1 MSKNDT
7 NTKILSAAALISAS
21 LLLGSAHA
29 QQSPDSAAQPAK
41 APVKR
46 AALEEVVVT
55 ARRREENLQTAPVA
69 VSALSGDAM
78 RQRGIANTSEL
89 TKSVPSLEISQGRA
103 TQIYIRGVGQRSG
116 FARVDPTVGVY
127 LDDLFIPRSDSQL
140 LDTVDIENVQVLRGP
155 QGTLFGKNT
164 TGGAMVLTLAKPGDS
179 QEGYVDVTLGSLG
192 AQTVRAAW
200 TQPVTEN
207 FSVRA
212 ALNHRRRDGFT
223 EDVVSGQKG
232 GSVDRLAGLFQTR
245 WHASDSVTVDT
256 LLFLSDRDDTLEHN
270 NCRINNDQALFLEGL
285 YLMWPGDTNPA
296 QPTAYRENCESN
308 SEERLGDL
316 KSNTGPA
323 PNLNWDQQQ
332 ALFGTTIEWFY
343 SPDHQLKA
351 VFGARKAEK
360 GPLVTSD
367 QDGGPGNWSESHNDG
382 DSEQKSLSAELQFSG
397 GFYNERLRYTGGLFY
412 MLEENFEP
420 FTLVSGLGGLDS
432 QTIAELAAGQEPTR
446 PIAVGGGPVNIPG
459 IGSLAVGVPFI
470 GAVTGNPI
478 QQNEFDLT
486 NNTLAAYV
494 QTSFDITEMLELTLG
509 VRWTSEKRESE
520 LVLTQADTTAIE
532 NRMRA
537 AGLVGA
543 CLGPELPGV
552 CQSNVPWA
560 GDPVGLAAA
569 LFPDLDGNGI
579 DDFPMNSTP
588 FLDQSKEKTFS
599 KVTPMASLSYTIPDL
614 GDGFFSSV
622 TLYTTYSDGFKS
634 GFFEPRVQDGLQQ
647 VEPEEVKNLEFGYKI
662 EALQRSL
669 RINGAI
675 YTMEFTD
682 QQLIQV
688 QTDSAGNLAVVFDNA
703 GNSEINGTELEI
715 QWMPSANMLVN
726 FSASYNDYTFTE
738 FSDRDL
744 LQASLG
750 NTVNVDRTDEPF
762 PVSPEQTY
770 SVGVQ
775 YTWDTSVGAFT
786 PRIDASYKSEIYLG
800 LDRGSFEAYERD
812 KSLAGDDAKTLVDLR
827 FSWSSLDYRTSVA
840 AFVKNATDERYLPG
854 AASVGS
860 SLGTFFSFYG
870 EPRTYGLEFRY
881 EY

>member
-1 MSKNDT
+1 MITDQ
-7 NTKILSAAALISAS
+7 LSTRKKTLSTFTALACAS
-21 LLLGSAHA
+21 LLCATAHA
-29 QQSPDSAAQPAK
+29 QQASGEEAAGKASEVSQQPNRAT
-41 APVKR
+41 KR

-55 ARRREENLQTAPVA
+55 ARRREESLQTAPVA
-69 VSALSGDAM
+69 VSALTGDDM
-78 RQRGIANTSEL
+78 RQRGITNTGEL
-89 TKSVPSLEISQGRA
+89 AKSVPSLEISQGRA
-103 TQIYIRGVGQRSG
+103 SQIYIRGVGQRSG

-164 TGGAMVLTLAKPGDS
+164 TGGAMVLTLAKPGDT
-179 QEGYVDVTLGSLG
+179 QEGYVDLTLGSLG
-192 AQTVRAAW
+192 AQTLRAAW
-200 TQPVTEN
+200 TQPVTDDL
-207 FSVRA
+207 SVRFA
-212 ALNHRRRDGFT
+212 INNRRRDGFT

-232 GSVDRLAGLFQTR
+232 GSVDRLSGLFQTR
-245 WHASDSVTVDT
+245 WLASDSVTVDT

-285 YLMWPGDTNPA
+285 YVMWPGDTDPS
-296 QPTAYRENCESN
+296 QPTAYRENCEAN

-316 KSNTGPA
+316 KSNTGA
-323 PNLNWDQQQ
+323 YPNLNWDQQQ
-332 ALFGTTIEWFY
+332 AMIGATVEWLY
-343 SPDHQLKA
+343 SPDHQIKG

-360 GPLVTSD
+360 GALVTSD
-367 QDGGPGNWSESHNDG
+367 QDGGPGNWSESHNHG

-397 GFYNERLRYTGGLFY
+397 GFFDERLRYTGGLFY

-420 FTLVSGLGGLDS
+420 FTLVSGFGGLDLK
-432 QTIAELAAGQEPTR
+432 TIGELGAGQVPTR
-446 PIAVGGGPVNIPG
+446 PTPGGT
-459 IGSLAVGVPFI
+459 VPFV

-494 QTSFDITEMLELTLG
+494 QSSFDITPMLELTLG
-509 VRWTSEKRESE
+509 LRWTSENRESN

-532 NRMRA
+532 NRMRS

-560 GDPVGLAAA
+560 ADPVGQISA
-569 LFPDLDGNGI
+569 LFPDANGDGI
-579 DDFPMNSTP
+579 DDFPMNDSP

-599 KVTPMASLSYTIPDL
+599 KVTPMASLSYTIPGL
-614 GDGFFSSV
+614 GDGFLSSV

-634 GFFEPRVQDGLQQ
+634 GFFEPRVEDGLQQ

-662 EALQRSL
+662 EALERSL

-675 YTMEFTD
+675 YTMEFTN

-688 QTDSAGNLAVVFDNA
+688 QTDSAENLAVVFDNA
-703 GNSEINGTELEI
+703 GNSEIEGTEVEV

-750 NTVNVDRTDEPF
+750 NNVVVDRTDEPF
-762 PVSPEQTY
+762 PVSPETTV
-770 SVGVQ
+770 SLGVQ
-775 YTWDTSVGAFT
+775 YTWDTTVGSFT

-800 LDRGSFEAYERD
+800 LDRGSFEAYERN
-812 KSLAGDDAKTLVDLR
+812 KELAGDDAKTLVDLR

-870 EPRTYGLEFRY
+870 EPRTYGVELRY

>member
-1 MSKNDT
+1 MIKSKL
-7 NTKILSAAALISAS
+7 NTRKKPVSLFLTAAGLTLLS
-21 LLLGSAHA
+21 GSTL
-29 QQSPDSAAQPAK
+29 AQPSESK
-41 APVKR
+41 ATKVVTKR

-55 ARRREENLQTAPVA
+55 ARRREESMQEAPVA
-69 VSALSGDAM
+69 VSAMSGDAM

-103 TQIYIRGVGQRSG
+103 SQIYIRGVGQRSG

-164 TGGAMVLTLAKPGDS
+164 TGGAMVLTLAKPGDT

-200 TQPVTEN
+200 TQPISDDLSMRVAVN
-207 FSVRA
+207 
-212 ALNHRRRDGFT
+212 NRRRDGFT

-232 GSVDRLAGLFQTR
+232 GSVDRIAALLQTR
-245 WHASDSVTVDT
+245 WDASDSISVNT

-270 NCRINNDQALFLEGL
+270 NCRINNQQALFLEGL
-285 YLMWPGDTNPA
+285 YLAWPGDTDPA

-308 SEERLGDL
+308 SRERLGDL
-316 KSNTGPA
+316 KSNTGPH

-332 ALFGTTIEWFY
+332 ALFGTTVEWLY
-343 SPDHQLKA
+343 SDDHQLKG
-351 VFGARKAEK
+351 VLGARKAEK
-360 GPLVTSD
+360 GELVTSD
-367 QDGGPGNWSESHNDG
+367 QDGGPGNWSESHNHG
-382 DSEQKSLSAELQFSG
+382 TSEQKSFSAELQFSG
-397 GFYNERLRYTGGLFY
+397 GFADDRLRYTGGLFY

-420 FTLVSGLGGLDS
+420 FTLVSGFGGLDS
-432 QTIAELAAGQEPTR
+432 QTIAELGAGQEPTR
-446 PIAVGGGPVNIPG
+446 PTSTGGVVSIPG
-459 IGSLAVGVPFI
+459 IGGVAPGTPFV

-478 QQNEFDLT
+478 QQNEFDLKNT
-486 NNTLAAYV
+486 TLAAYV
-494 QTSFDITEMLELTLG
+494 QTSYDLTEDLELTLG
-509 VRWTSEKRESE
+509 IRWTSEKRESN
-520 LVLTQADTTAIE
+520 LILTQADTTAIE

-543 CLGPELPGV
+543 CLGPALPAV

-560 GDPVGLAAA
+560 ADPVGLVAA
-569 LFPDLDGNGI
+569 LFPDLNGDGI
-579 DDFPMNSTP
+579 DDFPMNTTP
-588 FLDQSKEKTFS
+588 FKDESKEKTFS
-599 KVTPMASLSYTIPDL
+599 KVTPMASLSYTIPGL
-614 GDGFFSSV
+614 GDGFLSSA
-622 TLYTTYSDGFKS
+622 TLYATYSDGFKS

-647 VEPEEVKNLEFGYKI
+647 VEPEEVKNFELGYKL
-662 EALQRSL
+662 EALERSL

-675 YTMEFTD
+675 YTMEFTN

-703 GNSEINGTELEI
+703 GNSDIKGTELEI

-726 FSASYNDYTFTE
+726 FSASYNDYSFTE

-750 NTVNVDRTDEPF
+750 NTVVVDRTDEPF
-762 PVSPEQTY
+762 PVSPEETY

-775 YTWDTSVGAFT
+775 YTWETSVGAFT

-812 KSLAGDDAKTLVDLR
+812 KELAGDPAKTLVDLR

-840 AFVKNATDERYLPG
+840 AFVKNATDERYQPG

-870 EPRTYGLEFRY
+870 EPRTYGLELRY

>member
-1 MSKNDT
+1 MITGKFSIRRRIVLPIT
-7 NTKILSAAALISAS
+7 AWASASFCVSAAL
-21 LLLGSAHA
+21 A
-29 QQSPDSAAQPAK
+29 QESTAIEGPDAPAVSQPAK
-41 APVKR
+41 RSVQR
-46 AALEEVVVT
+46 SVLEEVVVT
-55 ARRREENLQTAPVA
+55 ARRREESLQTAPVA

-103 TQIYIRGVGQRSG
+103 SQIYIRGVGQRSG

-164 TGGAMVLTLAKPGDS
+164 TGGAMVLTLAKPGDT

-192 AQTVRAAW
+192 AQTLRAAW
-200 TQPVTEN
+200 TQPVTDD
-207 FSVRA
+207 FSVRV
-212 ALNHRRRDGFT
+212 ALNNRRRDGFT

-232 GSVDRLAGLFQTR
+232 GSVDRLAALFQTR
-245 WHASDSVTVDT
+245 WHASDSITMDT

-270 NCRINNDQALFLEGL
+270 NCLINNDQALFLKGL
-285 YLMWPGDTNPA
+285 YLMWPGDTNPS

-308 SEERLGDL
+308 SAERLGDL
-316 KSNTGPA
+316 KSNTGA
-323 PNLNWDQQQ
+323 YPNLNWDQQQ
-332 ALFGTTIEWFY
+332 ALFGTTVEWFY
-343 SPDHQLKA
+343 SPNHQLKG

-360 GPLVTSD
+360 GALVTSD
-367 QDGGPGNWSESHNDG
+367 QDGGPGNWSESHNHG
-382 DSEQKSLSAELQFSG
+382 VSEQKSFSAELQFSG
-397 GFYNERLRYTGGLFY
+397 GFFDERLRYTGGLFY
-412 MLEENFEP
+412 MLEENYEP
-420 FTLVSGLGGLDS
+420 FTLVSGFGGLDQ
-432 QTIAELAAGQEPTR
+432 QTILELGAGQEPTQ
-446 PIAVGGGPVNIPG
+446 PLVPG
-459 IGSLAVGVPFI
+459 IPFV

-494 QTSFDITEMLELTLG
+494 QGSFDITPQLELTLG
-509 VRWTSEKRESE
+509 LRWTSEKRESN

-532 NRMRA
+532 NRMIS
-537 AGLVGA
+537 AGLATV
-543 CLGPELPGV
+543 CLGPSLPGV
-552 CQSNVPWA
+552 CQSNLPWA
-560 GDPVGLAAA
+560 LDPVGRVAA
-569 LFPDLDGNGI
+569 LFPDANGDGI
-579 DDFPMNSTP
+579 DDFPMNDTP
-588 FLDQSKEKTFS
+588 FLDETKQKTFS

-614 GDGFFSSV
+614 GDGFLSSV

-634 GFFEPRVQDGLQQ
+634 GFFEPRVEDGLQQ

-675 YTMEFTD
+675 YAMEFTN

-688 QTDSAGNLAVVFDNA
+688 QTDSAENLAVVFDNA
-703 GNSEINGTELEI
+703 GNSEIEGTEIEI
-715 QWMPSANMLVN
+715 QWIPSPNLLVN

-750 NTVNVDRTDEPF
+750 NTLVVDRTDEPF
-762 PVSPEQTY
+762 PVSPEETY
-770 SVGVQ
+770 SLGVQ
-775 YTWDTSVGAFT
+775 YTWDTSIGSFT

-812 KSLAGDDAKTLVDLR
+812 PDLSGDPSKTLVDLR
-827 FSWSSLDYRTSVA
+827 FSWASLDYRTSVA
-840 AFVKNATDERYLPG
+840 AFVKNATDERYRPG

-860 SLGTFFSFYG
+860 SLGTFFHFYG

>member
-1 MSKNDT
+1 MIKSEVRFR
-7 NTKILSAAALISAS
+7 TKALSTITVLASAALLCSS
-21 LLLGSAHA
+21 LYA
-29 QQSPDSAAQPAK
+29 QQSPEVEGPNEAPMVSQPAE
-41 APVKR
+41 R
-46 AALEEVVVT
+46 STQRGMLEEVVVT
-55 ARRREENLQTAPVA
+55 ARRRAESLQTAPVA
-69 VSALSGDAM
+69 VSALTGDDM

-89 TKSVPSLEISQGRA
+89 AKSVPSLEISQGRA
-103 TQIYIRGVGQRSG
+103 SQIYIRGVGQRSG

-164 TGGAMVLTLAKPGDS
+164 TGGAMVLTLAKPGDT
-179 QEGYVDVTLGSLG
+179 QEGYVDFTLGNFEMRTL
-192 AQTVRAAW
+192 RAAW
-200 TQPVTEN
+200 TQPITDDLSLRFAIN
-207 FSVRA
+207 SRK
-212 ALNHRRRDGFT
+212 RDGFT
-223 EDVVSGQKG
+223 EDVGTGQKG
-232 GSVDRLAGLFQTR
+232 GSVDRLSALFQTR
-245 WHASDSVTVDT
+245 WHASDSVTLNT

-285 YLMWPGDTNPA
+285 YVMWAGDTNPE

-316 KSNTGPA
+316 KSNMGA
-323 PNLNWDQQQ
+323 HPNLNWDQQQ
-332 ALFGTTIEWFY
+332 AMLGTTVEWLY
-343 SPDHQLKA
+343 SPDHQLKG
-351 VFGARKAEK
+351 VFGARKATK
-360 GPLVTSD
+360 GPITSSD
-367 QDGGPGNWSESHNDG
+367 QDGGPGNFSESHNHG
-382 DSEQKSLSAELQFSG
+382 DTEQESLSAELQFSG
-397 GFYNERLRYTGGLFY
+397 GFFDQRLRYTGGLFY

-420 FTLVSGLGGLDS
+420 FTLVSGFGGLDL
-432 QTIAELAAGQEPTR
+432 QTITQLGAGQEPTR
-446 PIAVGGGPVNIPG
+446 PSRGGSIPF
-459 IGSLAVGVPFI
+459 V

-478 QQNEFDLT
+478 QQNEFDLQ
-486 NNTLAAYV
+486 NTTFAAYV
-494 QTSFDITEMLELTLG
+494 QSSFDITSQLELTLG
-509 VRWTSEKRESE
+509 LRWTSEKRESN

-543 CLGPELPGV
+543 CLGPALPGV
-552 CQSNVPWA
+552 CQSNLPWA
-560 GDPVGLAAA
+560 ADPVGRVAA
-569 LFPDLDGNGI
+569 LFPDADGDGI
-579 DDFPMNSTP
+579 DDFPMNDEP
-588 FLDQSKEKTFS
+588 FLDQSREKTFS

-662 EALQRSL
+662 EALERSL

-675 YTMEFTD
+675 YTMEFTN

-688 QTDSAGNLAVVFDNA
+688 QTDSADNLAVVFDNA
-703 GNSEINGTELEI
+703 GNSEIKGTEVEI
-715 QWMPSANMLVN
+715 QWIPSANLLVN
-726 FSASYNDYTFTE
+726 LSASYNDYSFTD

-750 NTVNVDRTDEPF
+750 NTVIVDRTDEPF
-762 PVSPEQTY
+762 PVSPEKTL
-770 SVGVQ
+770 SLGVQ
-775 YTWDTSVGAFT
+775 YTWDTSIGSFT

-812 KSLAGDDAKTLVDLR
+812 PDLAGDDAKTLVDLR
-827 FSWSSLDYRTSVA
+827 FSWASLDYRTSVA

-870 EPRTYGLEFRY
+870 EPRTYGMEFRY

>member
-1 MSKNDT
+1 MTRTDKTVFN
-7 NTKILSAAALISAS
+7 KRILTRAAAMLGAS
-21 LLLGSAHA
+21 VMLGAAHG
-29 QQSPDSAAQPAK
+29 QPSSEVSQPTSGAK
-41 APVKR
+41 KR
-46 AALEEVVVT
+46 AVLEEVVVT
-55 ARRREENLQTAPVA
+55 ARRREESMQTAPVA
-69 VSALSGDAM
+69 VSAMSGDAM

-89 TKSVPSLEISQGRA
+89 AKSVPSLEISQGRA
-103 TQIYIRGVGQRSG
+103 SQIYIRGVGQRSG

-164 TGGAMVLTLAKPGDS
+164 TGGAMVLTLAKPGEA
-179 QEGYVDVTLGSLG
+179 QEGYIDLTLGNYG
-192 AQTVRAAW
+192 ATTVRGAW
-200 TQPVTEN
+200 TQPLSDDL
-207 FSVRA
+207 SVRV
-212 ALNHRRRDGFT
+212 ALNSRRRDGFT

-232 GSVDRLAGLFQTR
+232 GSVDRLSALLQTR
-245 WHASDSVTVDT
+245 WLASDSLTLDT
-256 LLFLSDRDDTLEHN
+256 LLFVSDRDDTLEHN

-285 YLMWPGDTNPA
+285 YVMWPGDTNPA
-296 QPTAYRENCESN
+296 QPTAYRENCEAN

-316 KSNTGPA
+316 KSNTGPN

-332 ALFGTTIEWFY
+332 ALFGATAEWLY
-343 SPDHQLKA
+343 SPDHQLKG
-351 VFGARKAEK
+351 VFGARWAEK
-360 GPLVTSD
+360 GPVVTSD
-367 QDGGPGNWSESHNDG
+367 QDGGPGNWSESHNNG

-397 GFYNERLRYTGGLFY
+397 GFFDERLRYTGGLFY

-420 FTLVSGLGGLDS
+420 FTLVSGFGGLDS
-432 QTIAELAAGQEPTR
+432 LTIAQLGAGQVPTQ
-446 PIAVGGGPVNIPG
+446 PTPGGTIPF
-459 IGSLAVGVPFI
+459 V

-486 NNTLAAYV
+486 NNTLAAYM
-494 QTSFDITEMLELTLG
+494 QTSFDITPMLELTLG
-509 VRWTSEKRESE
+509 IRWTSEKRESS

-543 CLGPELPGV
+543 CLGPALPAV
-552 CQSNVPWA
+552 CQSNLPWA
-560 GDPVGLAAA
+560 ADPVGLVSA
-569 LFPDLDGNGI
+569 LFPDSNGDGI
-579 DDFPMNSTP
+579 DDFPMSDTP

-599 KVTPMASLSYTIPDL
+599 KVTPMASLSYTFEDL
-614 GDGFFSSV
+614 GDGFLSSA
-622 TLYTTYSDGFKS
+622 TIYTTYSDGFKS
-634 GFFEPRVQDGLQQ
+634 GFFEPRVEDGLQQ
-647 VEPEEVKNLEFGYKI
+647 VEPEEVKNLEFGYKL
-662 EALQRSL
+662 EALERSL

-675 YTMEFTD
+675 YTMEFTN

-688 QTDSAGNLAVVFDNA
+688 QTDSADNLAVVFDNA
-703 GNSEINGTELEI
+703 GNSEIQGTELEI
-715 QWMPSANMLVN
+715 QWIPSANMLVN
-726 FSASYNDYTFTE
+726 LSASYNDYTFTE

-750 NTVNVDRTDEPF
+750 NTLVVDRTDEPF
-762 PVSPEQTY
+762 PVSPEKTV
-770 SVGVQ
+770 SLGVQ
-775 YTWDTSVGAFT
+775 YTWDTSIGAFT

-812 KSLAGDDAKTLVDLR
+812 QSLAGDDAKTLVDMR
-827 FSWSSLDYRTSVA
+827 FSWQSLDYKTSVA

-870 EPRTYGLEFRY
+870 EPRTYGVELRY

>member
-7 NTKILSAAALISAS
+7 NTKILSAAALIGAS
-21 LLLGSAHA
+21 LLYGTAHA

-41 APVKR
+41 SPAKR
-46 AALEEVVVT
+46 AVLEEVVVT

-164 TGGAMVLTLAKPGDS
+164 TGGAMVLTLAKPGDT

-200 TQPVTEN
+200 TQPVTDD
-207 FSVRA
+207 FSMRFA
-212 ALNHRRRDGFT
+212 INNRRRDGFT

-232 GSVDRLAGLFQTR
+232 GSVDRLSALLQTN
-245 WHASDSVTVDT
+245 WHASDSVSVDT

-270 NCRINNDQALFLEGL
+270 NCRINNDKALFLEGL
-285 YLMWPGDTNPA
+285 YLMWPGDTRPD

-308 SEERLGDL
+308 SSERLGEL
-316 KSNTGPA
+316 NSNTGA
-323 PNLNWDQQQ
+323 YPNLNWDQQQ
-332 ALFGTTIEWFY
+332 AMIGATVNWFY
-343 SPDHQLKA
+343 SPDHQIKG

-397 GFYNERLRYTGGLFY
+397 GFFEDRLRYTGGLFY

-432 QTIAELAAGQEPTR
+432 QTIAELGLGQEPTQ
-446 PIAVGGGPVNIPG
+446 PPATGGIPF
-459 IGSLAVGVPFI
+459 V

-494 QTSFDITEMLELTLG
+494 QTSFDITPALELTLG
-509 VRWTSEKRESE
+509 LRWTSETRESN

-543 CLGPELPGV
+543 CLGPALPGV
-552 CQSNVPWA
+552 CQSNLPWA
-560 GDPVGLAAA
+560 ADPVGLVAA
-569 LFPDLDGNGI
+569 LFTDQDGNGI
-579 DDFPMNSTP
+579 DDFPMNDTP

-675 YTMEFTD
+675 YAMEFTD

-703 GNSEINGTELEI
+703 GNSEIHGTELEV

-726 FSASYNDYTFTE
+726 FSASYNDYEFTE

-744 LQASLG
+744 LQASLN
-750 NTVNVDRTDEPF
+750 NTVVVDRTDEPF

-770 SVGVQ
+770 SLGVQ
-775 YTWDTSVGAFT
+775 YTWDTSIGSFT
-786 PRIDASYKSEIYLG
+786 PRIDASYKGETYLG

-827 FSWSSLDYRTSVA
+827 FSWANQDYTTTVA